1 MGAGRRYSYFSGKKL
16 LFIGKNTLFAGFLE
30 DKFVKYSLTT
40 HRFKI
45 YWLSQFGGWALYI
58 AANLIILGTYQKLD
72 ARIIVEIT
80 YVGVLGACVT
90 HIYRFWIKRHQW
102 LKLQLKEIAPRV
114 ISASVLSAFV
124 VTLGLYSVL
133 RFSGQF
139 RSHSIRMNYFFL
151 NNIFEITL
159 IVLIWSL
166 LYFAFHYFENY
177 RNSEIEKLV
186 WEAAVKDFELKT
198 LKSQLNPHFMF
209 NALNSI
215 RALIEENPERA
226 KKAIT
231 QLSNIF
237 RYSLRIERIE
247 TISLDEE
254 LRTVEDYLALEKVR
268 YEERLSYGIT
278 YSQEAGRVEIPPMMI
293 QTLVENGIKHGISKL
308 PQGGAVSVNAKVFEE
323 KLYITIVNSGSLD
336 DEEVMN
342 TKGFGLS
349 NTKHRLHLLYG
360 SDGSFSLLNGHGEV
374 KAEIIIPIG
383 DRTS

>member
-1 MGAGRRYSYFSGKKL
+1 MRYSYFSGTKL
-16 LFIGKNTLFAGFLE
+16 TIIGKNTLFAGFLK

-40 HRFKI
+40 NRHKI
-45 YWLSQFGGWALYI
+45 YWLSQIGGWVLYI
-58 AANLIILGTYQKLD
+58 IANLVIIGAYQKLD
-72 ARIIVEIT
+72 GRIALELT
-80 YVGVLGACVT
+80 YLGVLGVGVT
-90 HIYRFWIKRHQW
+90 HVYRFWLKKHQW
-102 LKLQLKEIAPRV
+102 LKLQVKEIAPRV
-114 ISASVLSAFV
+114 VGASVLSAV
-124 VTLGLYSVL
+124 LITLGLFAVL
-133 RFSGQF
+133 YFSRQLHLPGTRLSF
-139 RSHSIRMNYFFL
+139 FFL

-159 IVLIWSL
+159 ILLIWSL
-166 LYFAFHYFENY
+166 LYFAFHYMENY

-293 QTLVENGIKHGISKL
+293 QTLVENGIKHGVSKL
-308 PQGGAVSVNAKVFEE
+308 PKGGVVSVNAKVFED
-323 KLYITIVNSGSLD
+323 KLYITIVNSGTVD

-360 SDGSFSLLNGHGEV
+360 SKGSFTLVNGHGEV